1 MTQEEI
7 AVAPSAKINKNKH
20 NDARKLLRGCF
31 LLLASEMLLLLL
43 LASKMLLLLLA
54 SEMLLLLLASEMLL
68 LLLASEMLLLLPT
81 DSPEVL
87 LASTIYFTLC
97 LLQEEIA
104 R

>member
-1 MTQEEI
+1 M
-7 AVAPSAKINKNKH
+7 VAPSAKINKNKH

-31 LLLASEMLLLLL
+31 LLLALEKLLLLLALEMLLLLL
-43 LASKMLLLLLA
+43 S
-54 SEMLLLLLASEMLL
+54 SEMLLL

-81 DSPEVL
+81 DSPDAL

>member
-1 MTQEEI
+1 VPGITVTQEEI
-7 AVAPSAKINKNKH
+7 VVAPSAKINKNKH

-31 LLLASEMLLLLL
+31 LLLALEKLLLLLALEMLLLLL
-43 LASKMLLLLLA
+43 SL
-54 SEMLLLLLASEMLL
+54 EMLLLLLAP
-68 LLLASEMLLLLPT
+68 EMLLLLPT
-81 DSPEVL
+81 DSPDAL